1 MRFSQ
6 PKREETSLGI
16 SIAPLIDI
24 VFLLLIFFM
33 VTSHFEVISGIDIT
47 LPNIAKRGPD
57 HSRSDIVLV
66 ALDKKGNCYLET
78 EPVSFKDLYLRL
90 EERVHQ
96 KNINLVLQADRNVTH
111 GQVVTV
117 MDLAKKAGVSSIVI
131 AAQWEPEKV
140 F

>member
-6 PKREETSLGI
+6 PKREEMSLGI

-47 LPNIAKRGPD
+47 LHDITERG
-57 HSRSDIVLV
+57 SGRSVSDTVIV
-66 ALDKKGNCYLET
+66 ALDKMGNCYLENEKMT
-78 EPVSFKDLYLRL
+78 LKNLYGSLKKSA
-90 EERVHQ
+90 EESRI
-96 KNINLVLQADRNVTH
+96 KLVLQADRDVKH
-111 GQVVTV
+111 GDVVRV
-117 MDLAKKAGVSSIVI
+117 MDLAKKAGVASIVI

>member
-6 PKREETSLGI
+6 PKREEISLGI

-33 VTSHFEVISGIDIT
+33 LTSHFEVISGINIK
-47 LPNIAKRGPD
+47 LPYISEKGSD
-57 HSRSDIVLV
+57 RSVDTMIVV
-66 ALDKKGNCYLET
+66 LDEKGNCFLQKDEIT
-78 EPVSFKDLYLRL
+78 LKDLYLKL
-90 EERVHQ
+90 KEATEQ
-96 KNINLVLQADRNVTH
+96 KRITLLLQADRNAKH
-111 GQVVTV
+111 GHVVRV
-117 MDLAKKAGVSSIVI
+117 MDLAKKSGVYSIII

>member
-6 PKREETSLGI
+6 PKREEISLGI

-33 VTSHFEVISGIDIT
+33 LTSHFEIITGIDIK
-47 LPNIAKRGPD
+47 LPDITERA
-57 HSRSDIVLV
+57 SDQSVDTMIVV
-66 ALDKKGNCYLET
+66 IDKTGNCYLKKGK
-78 EPVSFKDLYLRL
+78 VALKDLYLRL
-90 EERVHQ
+90 KRIAEQ
-96 KNINLVLQADRNVTH
+96 KKINLILQADRNVKH
-111 GQVVTV
+111 GYVVRV
-117 MDLAKKAGVSSIVI
+117 MDLANQAGINSIII